1 MRKFG
6 IKQVGE
12 GSNCHC
18 KNITKLMFRAFAH
31 RQSEVLNELDF
42 RRVALHIGYHVTELS
57 RDSREKHVTARFV
70 LINSV
75 AQRLGF
81 SRVQNEGQLHLP
93 LYCTLFVAG
102 SG

>member
-1 MRKFG
+1 
-6 IKQVGE
+6 
-12 GSNCHC
+12 
-18 KNITKLMFRAFAH
+18 MFRAFAH

-75 AQRLGF
+75 VTNCVAQRLGF